1 MTDGGTI
8 EGTRGGVA
16 AALLLGAGVEPAA
29 GEGPGGL
36 VAEYGALREEPPSRQ
51 RTWRLGELIAR
62 LLRESGAEAAL
73 QDGDPLLVRFRL
85 EGRPYVLA
93 AWWLPGGAAQSAELG
108 EPVRGPAAGARV
120 VALSMSGFDGK
131 GARTGA
137 DGTVLWDRSHLE
149 ALVCGLTTLPDLL
162 EVSMSS
168 LFLSGSA
175 YTTLARLLAGPADV
189 PPAEMATPDL
199 LPPPWDALGPGYNG
213 IQAQLV
219 LGSGD
224 GWDKPSGIA
233 AVDDGHL
240 VVVTG
245 GGLVSLDLIRGGQT
259 SWLMR
264 LPGCANEPLVLA
276 DGSVLAV
283 CGSAIVRVAGDRL
296 EAVAGGFDG
305 NVHLLAGPGGEPWAL
320 SGHGVSFG
328 PGDGSLALTRLGAKA
343 GDQHRYDIY
352 FQAKV
357 NAAGWLGGLRFFLA
371 STGHSAVVD
380 LARSTRVPRDSWIE
394 SPQGYEQQLAVT
406 STDSVVTA
414 AGEPTGIGV
423 TLFRTDVSTRTST
436 RLAKF
441 ELNAVDG
448 LCITPDGT
456 GYLLGDMHAGRPYSR
471 QPWPVLLY
479 LPGLRPTAVT
489 TARSPQAMAAATPGP
504 ATAIL
509 PASTVP
515 SADPPDPV
523 RKAARGQNKD
533 YALDRAPLGRGGQA
547 EVFRATH
554 KASGMAVAFKRLRPG
569 HDTPDAIARMRRE
582 IEAAQAFGG
591 GPHVVPVLD
600 FSNQYTWFV
609 MPLADR
615 SAADALPELGDTT
628 SLRALVTAICQ
639 ALRPAHKEGWVH
651 RDLKPENLLWLDG
664 TWAVADWG
672 LTRRPRGQ
680 TTDPDRTRTG
690 VAFGTD
696 GWAAPELSVNAHD
709 AKPPADVYSIGQI
722 IGWALTG
729 QRPQA
734 NIPLLPP
741 GGPWR
746 QVVRAAAEHNPE
758 RRPATV
764 DALLELIAQQ
774 LDYGQPDPAD
784 SAGTLLAAASEGD
797 ATAAAQLFALAASRP
812 DDARLYTEVLPA
824 MPWDAVCAA
833 VDADHHHAD
842 EVVRAALGHV
852 REDLSWGDAARI
864 ITWLYWITAR
874 AGEDDD
880 LTLLEEALRTTL
892 AWDAYWD
899 QWTPRDLIRRW
910 LGRLRDDHAAAAA
923 QALREY
929 GDVSHFRELADDRNA
944 DERIRRA
951 VRPR

>member
-1 MTDGGTI
+1 M
-8 EGTRGGVA
+8 
-16 AALLLGAGVEPAA
+16 
-29 GEGPGGL
+29 
-36 VAEYGALREEPPSRQ
+36 
-51 RTWRLGELIAR
+51 
-62 LLRESGAEAAL
+62 
-73 QDGDPLLVRFRL
+73 QDGDPMLVRFRL
-85 EGRPYVLA
+85 DGRPFVMVVSWPPA
-93 AWWLPGGAAQSAELG
+93 GAAQTAGLVEA
-108 EPVRGPAAGARV
+108 VRGLAAGVPV
-120 VALSMSGFDGK
+120 VVLSMSGFDGQAA
-131 GARTGA
+131 GAGPDGA
-137 DGTVLWDRSHLE
+137 VLWDRSHLE
-149 ALVCGLTTLPDLL
+149 ALVCGLITLPHLL
-162 EVSMSS
+162 EVSTSA
-168 LFLSGSA
+168 LFLSGTA
-175 YTTLARLLAGPADV
+175 YQTLAQLLAGPADA
-189 PPAEMATPDL
+189 PPAEMATPDR
-199 LPPPWDALGPGYNG
+199 LPPPWAVLEAGYDG

-233 AVDDGHL
+233 ALDDGHL
-240 VVVTG
+240 VVVTD
-245 GGLVSLDLIRGGQT
+245 GGLVGLDLIRGGQT
-259 SWLMR
+259 SWLMQ

-276 DGSVLAV
+276 DGSVLAA
-283 CGSAIVRVAGDRL
+283 CGRAIVRVAADRL

-305 NVHLLAGPGGEPWAL
+305 NVHLMTGPGGEPWAL
-320 SGHGVSFG
+320 SGYGASFG
-328 PGDGSLALTRLGAKA
+328 PGDGSLALTRLGAEV

-352 FQAKV
+352 FQTKV
-357 NAAGWLGGLRFFLA
+357 NAAGWVGGLRFFLA
-371 STGHSAVVD
+371 SAGQSAVVD
-380 LARSTRVPRDSWIE
+380 LASSTRVTRGSWIE
-394 SPQGYEQQLAVT
+394 SPQGYEQQLVVT

-441 ELNAVDG
+441 QLNAVDG

-456 GYLLGDMHAGRPYSR
+456 GYLLGDVHAGRPNSL

-479 LPGLRPTAVT
+479 LPGLRPPAATA
-489 TARSPQAMAAATPGP
+489 ARSPQPMPAAPPRP
-504 ATAIL
+504 ATASL
-509 PASTVP
+509 PANTVP
-515 SADPPDPV
+515 PADPPDPV
-523 RKAARGQNKD
+523 RKAARGQHKD
-533 YALDRAPLGRGGQA
+533 YALDRAPIGRGGQA
-547 EVFRATH
+547 EAFRGTH
-554 KASGMAVAFKRLRPG
+554 KASGVTVAFKRLRPG

-591 GPHVVPVLD
+591 EPHVVPVLD
-600 FSNQYTWFV
+600 FSNQYKWFV

-628 SLRALVTAICQ
+628 SLRALVTAVCQ

-651 RDLKPENLLWLDG
+651 RDLKPENLLWLNG

-709 AKPPADVYSIGQI
+709 AKPPADIYSIGQI

-734 NIPLLPP
+734 NIPLLPL

-746 QVVRAAAEHNPE
+746 QVVRAATERNPD
-758 RRPATV
+758 RRPAAV

-774 LDYGQPDPAD
+774 LDYGQPDPTD
-784 SAGTLLAAASEGD
+784 TAGTLLAAASDGD
-797 ATAAAQLFALAASRP
+797 AAAAAQLFALAASHG

-833 VDADHHHAD
+833 VDADQHRAG
-842 EVVRAALGHV
+842 EVVQASLRHV
-852 REDLSWGDAARI
+852 REDLSWDDAARI
-864 ITWLYWITAR
+864 ITWLYWITVR
-874 AGEDDD
+874 AGEDHD
-880 LTLLEEALRTTL
+880 LTLLEEALRATL

-910 LGRLRDDHAAAAA
+910 LGRLRDDYAAAAA
-923 QALREY
+923 QALREH
-929 GDVSHFRELADDRNA
+929 GDVSHFRELADDRRA

-951 VRPR
+951 VRPS